1 MFSIANEADFNI
13 DNGCY
18 AIKFWATWCGPC
30 RVITPV
36 LKKLDTEFEDVDFLS
51 IDIDQVP
58 TLAQKF
64 KVRSLPTV
72 LFIEDGKEV
81 ERLSGLHQIG
91 PMRSALQS
99 LRSGNTAEG
108 EDQAIIK
115 PAEVSTG

>member
-1 MFSIANEADFNI
+1 MRSIASETDFNV

-36 LKKLDTEFEDVDFLS
+36 LKKLDDEFNDVDFLS

-72 LFIEDGKEV
+72 LFIEDGKEM
-81 ERLSGLHQIG
+81 ERLSGVHLIG
-91 PMRSALQS
+91 PMREALQS
-99 LRSGNTAEG
+99 LNRQAHDTEE
-108 EDQAIIK
+108 EDIVIK